1 MPPKKVL
8 KLDTKQQTLVNFWR
22 PDTGGHDD
30 SLDLSASVNEE
41 KEQPSASVRDVSQP
55 KKREFLTKWLSMY
68 SWLRFVE
75 RTDTHDNFMYCS
87 ICDENNAKN
96 SMVQQ
101 MHNRNYQNT
110 TLVRHAGH
118 PDHVN
123 AVRVVPQM
131 KQSLAVALQKGSSD
145 KDKAIEVMF
154 KTLEWMIKEDLPLS
168 KFQSLVQLL
177 HDFNV
182 KDLEILTTQC

>member
-145 KDKAIEVMF
+145 KDKAI
-154 KTLEWMIKEDLPLS
+154 
-168 KFQSLVQLL
+168 Q
-177 HDFNV
+177 
-182 KDLEILTTQC
+182 